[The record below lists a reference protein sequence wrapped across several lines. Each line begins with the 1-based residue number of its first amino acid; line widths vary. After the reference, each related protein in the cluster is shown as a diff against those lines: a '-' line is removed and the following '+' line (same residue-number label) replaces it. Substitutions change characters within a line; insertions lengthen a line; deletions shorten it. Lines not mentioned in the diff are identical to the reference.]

1 MEYFKEE
8 KSHALFNRRAVK
20 LITSESTTTH
30 HGLIFRSAPSIRP
43 IRRNDNQELE
53 EALGQES
60 NAQIFQ
66 SSQLGFIPIP
76 DDLEGELDRE
86 FSREP
91 TLVSTL
97 PDGDVWAERFVI
109 LALEVMAGSRPIA
122 QLSRWCS
129 RKVFTY
135 LIKNIHPKKT
145 MPKLGKLHISKPA
158 DECMEVVLLLHSPVR
173 KRALM
178 TRFEAVDGRWLCT
191 VLQIL

>member
-1 MEYFKEE
+1 VEFFKEE
-8 KSHALFNRRAVK
+8 KSHALFNRRASK
-20 LITSESTTTH
+20 MITTQSTTTH
-30 HGLIFRSAPSIRP
+30 HGLIFRSAPSIRQ
-43 IRRNDNQELE
+43 NDNQEIA

-60 NAQIFQ
+60 SAQIFQ

-86 FSREP
+86 FSRKQ
-91 TLVSTL
+91 TLISSL
-97 PDGDVWAERFVI
+97 PDGDIWAERFVI

-135 LIKNIHPKKT
+135 LIENIHPKKT
-145 MPKLGKLHISKPA
+145 MPKLGKLHISKPTE
-158 DECMEVVLLLHSPVR
+158 ECMEVVLLLHSPVR

-178 TRFEAVDGRWLCT
+178 ARFEAVDGRWLCT

>member
-1 MEYFKEE
+1 M
-8 KSHALFNRRAVK
+8 
-20 LITSESTTTH
+20 ITSESTTTH

-135 LIKNIHPKKT
+135 LIENIHPKKT

>member
-1 MEYFKEE
+1 M
-8 KSHALFNRRAVK
+8 
-20 LITSESTTTH
+20 ITTESTTTH
-30 HGLIFRSAPSIRP
+30 HGLVFRSAPS

-53 EALGQES
+53 EAFEQES
-60 NAQIFQ
+60 IAQIFQ

-86 FSREP
+86 FSRKP
-91 TLVSTL
+91 TLISTL
-97 PDGDVWAERFVI
+97 PDGDVWAERFVV

-129 RKVFTY
+129 RKVFTF
-135 LIKNIHPKKT
+135 LIENIHPKKT
-145 MPKLGKLHISKPA
+145 MPKLGKLHISKPTE
-158 DECMEVVLLLHSPVR
+158 ECMEVVLLLHSPVR

>member
-1 MEYFKEE
+1 M
-8 KSHALFNRRAVK
+8 
-20 LITSESTTTH
+20 ITTQSTTTH
-30 HGLIFRSAPSIRP
+30 HGLIFRSAPSIRQ
-43 IRRNDNQELE
+43 NDNQEIA

-60 NAQIFQ
+60 SAQTFQ

-86 FSREP
+86 FSRKQ
-91 TLVSTL
+91 TLISSL
-97 PDGDVWAERFVI
+97 PDGDIWAERFVI

-135 LIKNIHPKKT
+135 LIENIHPKKT
-145 MPKLGKLHISKPA
+145 MPKLGKLHISKPI
-158 DECMEVVLLLHSPVR
+158 EKCMEVVLLLHSPVR

-178 TRFEAVDGRWLCT
+178 ARFEAIDGRWLCT

>member
-1 MEYFKEE
+1 M
-8 KSHALFNRRAVK
+8 
-20 LITSESTTTH
+20 ITTQSTTTH
-30 HGLIFRSAPSIRP
+30 HGLIFREAPSIRQ
-43 IRRNDNQELE
+43 NDNQEIA
-53 EALGQES
+53 EALVQES
-60 NAQIFQ
+60 SAQIFQ

-86 FSREP
+86 FSRKP
-91 TLVSTL
+91 TLISSL
-97 PDGDVWAERFVI
+97 PDGDIWAERFVI

-135 LIKNIHPKKT
+135 LIENIHPKKT
-145 MPKLGKLHISKPA
+145 MPKLGKLHISKPTE
-158 DECMEVVLLLHSPVR
+158 ECMEVVLLLHGPVR

-178 TRFEAVDGRWLCT
+178 ARFEAVDGRWLCT